1 MTEHTPILE
10 AVARGWAHEDTA
22 EKGMDV
28 VLAEAIVEEVAP
40 LFDELVAALE
50 AVEWY
55 RTSAKWGTKTTDV
68 CPSCGETVIEG
79 HAPDCQL
86 AAALAK
92 AKENAG

>member
-40 LFDELVAALE
+40 LFDGLVAALE
-50 AVEWY
+50 AVEWIPGTCGY
-55 RTSAKWGTKTTDV
+55 GTSPYKV
-68 CPSCGETVIEG
+68 CPTCDELQVNG
-79 HAPDCQL
+79 HYRICQL

-92 AKENAG
+92 AKQ